1 MTTAA
6 FTRRRLVPF
15 AVALAA
21 MATTV
26 GCSWRN
32 RTVAPRASFPAGMAI
47 AVAPVLNFTGSADLD
62 AAQAADLLAS
72 ELTDFDGIVVIPV
85 SRVLAAL
92 AAEGRNQ
99 IESPAHALHVAR
111 TVGAD
116 AILVAGVTEYD
127 PYTPNVGLA
136 LQLYAPDRKDPAPMI
151 SDAAVHANQPVG
163 LENHQD
169 SLTPLGQIQKVYN
182 ATHDD
187 VVSDV
192 ERYARRRGADESP
205 YGWREYLKVQTKY
218 LRFCWH
224 DALERMATQQAA
236 YYGAM
241 VHDTD
246 MEHAE

>member
-1 MTTAA
+1 MIAMTA
-6 FTRRRLVPF
+6 
-15 AVALAA
+15 
-21 MATTV
+21 
-26 GCSWRN
+26 GCSWRD
-32 RTVAPRASFPAGMAI
+32 RAVAPRASFPAGMAI
-47 AVAPVLNFTGSADLD
+47 AVAPVLNFTGSTDFD
-62 AAQAADLLAS
+62 PYQAADLLAS

-92 AAEGRNQ
+92 AAEGRDQ
-99 IESPAHALHVAR
+99 IESPAHALRIAR

-116 AILVAGVTEYD
+116 AVLVAGVTEYD
-127 PYTPNVGLA
+127 PYTPTVGLA
-136 LQLYAPDRKDPAPMI
+136 LQLYAPDRKDPSPEI
-151 SDAAVHANQPVG
+151 SDAAVRANQPVG
-163 LENHQD
+163 LEKNQD

-192 ERYARRRGADESP
+192 ERYARRRDADQSP
-205 YGWREYLKVQTKY
+205 YGWQEYVKVQTKY

-236 YYGAM
+236 FYGAM

-246 MEHAE
+246 TEHAE